1 MALLWSFSSF
11 LPLCPFSFS
20 VKVLLVL
27 WRVETESHESFWQLS
42 NKKLI
47 LFTIHLSGRTM
58 VRGGVLW
65 ERRTG
70 ERVKTVLL
78 FSIVC
83 GEDSPTSPSE
93 FLQSQA
99 HSHTGPGSYGIPS
112 RWPHSLGLWVK
123 HMLSRLLCR
132 MESVSGK
139 ECAGSWGWGT
149 QPGYCKTMRQGEKTF
164 SCFWNETFLCKGII
178 MTDKSF
184 MFGWCLWLH
193 GFK

>member
-1 MALLWSFSSF
+1 M
-11 LPLCPFSFS
+11 
-20 VKVLLVL
+20 VL

-58 VRGGVLW
+58 VRGGALW
-65 ERRTG
+65 ERRTR

-99 HSHTGPGSYGIPS
+99 HSHTGPGSYGILS

-132 MESVSGK
+132 KESVSGK
-139 ECAGSWGWGT
+139 ECAGGGELNLATVRQWGRERNTCKFLEWNIVMQMNT
-149 QPGYCKTMRQGEKTF
+149 FTWYMWLYTVLSKKPYCYLNNF
-164 SCFWNETFLCKGII
+164 FN
-178 MTDKSF
+178 
-184 MFGWCLWLH
+184 
-193 GFK
+193 

>member
-1 MALLWSFSSF
+1 M
-11 LPLCPFSFS
+11 
-20 VKVLLVL
+20 VL
-27 WRVETESHESFWQLS
+27 WRVETESHQSFWQLS

-65 ERRTG
+65 ERRTR

-99 HSHTGPGSYGIPS
+99 HSHTGPGSYGILS
-112 RWPHSLGLWVK
+112 RWPHSLGLWLK

-149 QPGYCKTMRQGEKTF
+149 QPGYCKTMGQGKKHLQVFGMKHSYAKESF
-164 SCFWNETFLCKGII
+164 DWNGV
-178 MTDKSF
+178 
-184 MFGWCLWLH
+184 MFGWYMWLYKVLSKKPYCKSSTWWTTSKL
-193 GFK
+193 F